1 MTYERYGLHL
11 EAYPWDRLA
20 AVRQTAEAHPDGI
33 VDISIGTPIDPTP
46 ELIQEALRAASDAPG
61 YPTTDGTA
69 QLREAIAG
77 WSQRVRGIEL
87 DAASEILPT
96 VGSKEFVAS
105 LPSLLGLAQL
115 GLRVACPSQAY
126 PTYEIGARLA
136 GVECVRINA
145 ADIAAGA
152 SLEGVGLLW
161 LNSPGNPTGRVDTAE
176 ELQAVIAEA
185 RRCGTVVAGDECY
198 AALNWVGD
206 RPTPSVLDPEVVGDD
221 YSGMLSVYSLS
232 KQSNLAGYRASFVT
246 GDRVLIRELTTTRKH
261 QGMIVPAPVQAAM
274 IAALNDDAHW
284 QRQRDIYLRRR
295 ELLRPAVEQAGL
307 RIDHSEA
314 GLYLWATRG
323 EDCMATLEWLA
334 GLGIM
339 AGPGFIY
346 GPEGQQHVR
355 LALTAPDERIRA
367 AAERL
372 RGSSA
377 TTR

>member
-20 AVRQTAEAHPDGI
+20 AVRQTAEAHPGGI
-33 VDISIGTPIDPTP
+33 VDISIGTPVDPTP
-46 ELIQEALRAASDAPG
+46 ELVQVALRAAADAPG
-61 YPTTDGTA
+61 YPTVDGTA
-69 QLREAIAG
+69 QLREAIAS
-77 WSQRVRGIEL
+77 WSKRVRGIEL
-87 DAASEILPT
+87 DPDSEILPT
-96 VGSKEFVAS
+96 VGSKEFVAA
-105 LPSLLGLAQL
+105 LPSLLGLARL

-161 LNSPGNPTGRVDTAE
+161 LNSPSNPTGRIDSLE
-176 ELQAVIAEA
+176 ELRAVVAEA
-185 RRCGTVVAGDECY
+185 RRHGTVVAGDECY
-198 AALNWVGD
+198 AALNWRGEG
-206 RPTPSVLDPEVVGDD
+206 PTPSVLDPDVIGDD
-221 YSGMLSVYSLS
+221 RSGVLSVYSLS

-261 QGMIVPAPVQAAM
+261 QGMIIPAPVQAAM
-274 IAALNDDAHW
+274 VAALNDDAHW
-284 QRQRDIYLRRR
+284 KQQREAYRRRR
-295 ELLRPAVEQAGL
+295 EILRPAVEQAGL

-346 GPEGQQHVR
+346 GPEGGQHVR
-355 LALTAPDERIRA
+355 LALTAPDDRICA
-367 AAERL
+367 AAQRL
-372 RGSSA
+372 CGSSNI
-377 TTR
+377 TR